1 MAKWGLACIIDAMP
15 FRIPRTSRAALLICW
30 VMFSITACDR
40 EATLPVATV
49 PLTPSL
55 TPQPATPT
63 PTALPPSPTPE
74 PLAAMVNS
82 EPITQAEYQAELARA
97 QAALGES
104 GDVSQRVLD
113 DLIDQVLLAQGAAKA
128 GFTVDEAMIQEHMD
142 NLAAQVGGVSAL
154 VEWLSAH
161 GYRETDFR
169 RALGRSIAAAWMRD
183 QIIAAVPQ
191 TAEQIHAR
199 QILLYNE
206 EEANQ
211 VLDQLRAGTNF
222 ATLAAEYDPV
232 ASGDLGWFPSG
243 YLTEP
248 ALDQAA
254 FALQAGQY
262 SEVIKTRL
270 GYHILQ
276 VIERDPQR
284 LLEPDARQALQEQA
298 LGQWLVEQRS
308 QSQIEIYLP

>member
-1 MAKWGLACIIDAMP
+1 
-15 FRIPRTSRAALLICW
+15 
-30 VMFSITACDR
+30 
-40 EATLPVATV
+40 
-49 PLTPSL
+49 
-55 TPQPATPT
+55 
-63 PTALPPSPTPE
+63 
-74 PLAAMVNS
+74 MVNS

>member
-1 MAKWGLACIIDAMP
+1 
-15 FRIPRTSRAALLICW
+15 
-30 VMFSITACDR
+30 
-40 EATLPVATV
+40 
-49 PLTPSL
+49 
-55 TPQPATPT
+55 
-63 PTALPPSPTPE
+63 
-74 PLAAMVNS
+74 
-82 EPITQAEYQAELARA
+82 
-97 QAALGES
+97 
-104 GDVSQRVLD
+104 
-113 DLIDQVLLAQGAAKA
+113 
-128 GFTVDEAMIQEHMD
+128 
-142 NLAAQVGGVSAL
+142 
-154 VEWLSAH
+154 
-161 GYRETDFR
+161 
-169 RALGRSIAAAWMRD
+169 
-183 QIIAAVPQ
+183 
-191 TAEQIHAR
+191 
-199 QILLYNE
+199 LLYNE

-276 VIERDPQR
+276 VIERDPKR